1 MGKDEVYNYIKERT
15 EGITDSQLE
24 QVKISASQI
33 IQDLKENE
41 QTIFHT
47 LKKLKEEKDS
57 DLRSEKFK
65 CQRTKQGKKIIYYE
79 KYWWIE

>member
-1 MGKDEVYNYIKERT
+1 MGKDEVYSYIKEKT
-15 EGITDSQLE
+15 QGQIYKDGTQL
-24 QVKISASQI
+24 KISASQI

-57 DLRSEKFK
+57 DLRSQKFK

-79 KYWWIE
+79 KFWWIS